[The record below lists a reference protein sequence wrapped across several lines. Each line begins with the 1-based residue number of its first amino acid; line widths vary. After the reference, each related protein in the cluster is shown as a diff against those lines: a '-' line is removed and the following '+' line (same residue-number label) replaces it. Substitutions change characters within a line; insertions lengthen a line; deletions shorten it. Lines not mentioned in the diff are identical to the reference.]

1 MSTST
6 SVVLLIAAAAT
17 LSGCAVEPA
26 RLAPQPAAPVV
37 PDTNVY
43 FYPTQGNLRSSGQ
56 QDRDRYECNGWAIQ
70 QTGFDPSAPQVPPHQ
85 RMQIVAGGP
94 PPGAQ
99 VGAGA
104 VTGAFLGAAV
114 SNPWET
120 GRGALIGALAGA
132 ALGGI
137 SEAERE
143 HQTEQLQAQVNANG
157 TRAQNAALE
166 QKASEFRRAIAACLE
181 ARGYTVR

>member
-1 MSTST
+1 M
-6 SVVLLIAAAAT
+6 
-17 LSGCAVEPA
+17 
-26 RLAPQPAAPVV
+26 V
-37 PDTNVY
+37 PNTNVY
-43 FYPTQGNLRSSGQ
+43 FYPTQDHPRSAGQ
-56 QDRDRYECNGWAIQ
+56 QDRDKYECNEWAVQ

-114 SNPWET
+114 SNPWEA

-143 HQTEQLQAQVNANG
+143 HQTQQLQAQANANS
-157 TRAQNAALE
+157 TSAQNAALE
-166 QKASEFRRAIAACLE
+166 RKASEFRRAIGACLE
-181 ARGYTVR
+181 ARGYTVS